1 MSKKLQTVRKSLSVV
16 LAPAVY
22 SLGRALNKP
31 DLAASSIKYDEYY
44 LRGYLELL
52 RMNNRSS
59 EVVTPI
65 VAAALLC
72 ASVRNDGGKLIKDLV
87 SGSHSQLVQDIV
99 CVLVCEQKREG
110 YFVEVGVG
118 DGETLSNTLLLERDF
133 GWRGIL
139 AEPADRFESAIRG
152 KRRAILDTRAVTAQS
167 GDTLVFEEDIHLG
180 ELSGLA
186 GVREPRGDQT
196 LRKYQVK
203 TVTMDD
209 LLDQH
214 DAPEYIDYISIDTE
228 GSELQVLDGFSLNRR
243 KVGLFTIEHNFNLE
257 KIAAL
262 REKLIPL
269 GYRQIFAEISSFD
282 IWFVHSDVSSK
293 YL

>member
-1 MSKKLQTVRKSLSVV
+1 M
-16 LAPAVY
+16 
-22 SLGRALNKP
+22 
-31 DLAASSIKYDEYY
+31 
-44 LRGYLELL
+44 
-52 RMNNRSS
+52 
-59 EVVTPI
+59 VTPI
-65 VAAALLC
+65 VAATLLC
-72 ASVRNDGGKLIKDLV
+72 ASVRGEGGKLIKDLV
-87 SGSHSQLVQDIV
+87 SDSHSQLVQDIL

-152 KRRAILDTRAVTAQS
+152 KRQAILDTRAVAAQS
-167 GDTLVFEEDIHLG
+167 GDTLVFEEDVHLG

-214 DAPEYIDYISIDTE
+214 GAPEYIDYISIDTE
-228 GSELQVLDGFSLNRR
+228 GSELQVLEGFSLNRR
-243 KVGLFTIEHNFNLE
+243 RVGLFTIEHNFNLE

-282 IWFVHSDVSSK
+282 IWFVHRDVSSK